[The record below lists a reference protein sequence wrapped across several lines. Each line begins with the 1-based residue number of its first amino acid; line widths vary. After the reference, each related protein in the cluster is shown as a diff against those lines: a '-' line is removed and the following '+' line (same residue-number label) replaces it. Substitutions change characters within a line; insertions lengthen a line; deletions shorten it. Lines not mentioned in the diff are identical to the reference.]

1 MFSRRHSSKFSSDY
15 IAKINSSIIII
26 QTAIINNSSVYDFI
40 TSIASAYLVRL
51 ISIIQDADS
60 NITIPQ
66 NKADID
72 NVSEITAAIVEI
84 TTLVN
89 LLSTFY
95 YYLPGAKFKGDIIVD
110 NVNVSEIKDIV
121 PYILTNKQAIIGN
134 IFDAYTSNEDDIEF
148 YDIYIDRN
156 KVFTQYASLTNS
168 MATGPKTTKHR
179 RHKRGYKRSY
189 KRSAKRSYK
198 RSYKQGYKRSYKR
211 RQ

>member
-1 MFSRRHSSKFSSDY
+1 MFSRRPSSKFSSDY
-15 IAKINSSIIII
+15 IAKIKSSIKII
-26 QTAIINNSSVYDFI
+26 QTAIINNPPVYDFI
-40 TSIASAYLVRL
+40 TSIASTYLL
-51 ISIIQDADS
+51 HQLSIIRDTDS
-60 NITIPQ
+60 NITIPK
-66 NKADID
+66 NKEDID

-95 YYLPGAKFKGDIIVD
+95 YYVPGAKLKGDIIVD

-134 IFDAYTSNEDDIEF
+134 LFEAYTSNNDDIEF
-148 YDIYIDRN
+148 YDKFIDIN

-168 MATGPKTTKHR
+168 MATGPKTTKYR
-179 RHKRGYKRSY
+179 RHKRSY
-189 KRSAKRSYK
+189 KRSTKRSAKRST
-198 RSYKQGYKRSYKR
+198 KR